1 LASDVQNRRK
11 QDGSHQVPIVNVSK
25 ALRVVPRLRAMF
37 IARHGQALMF
47 CVDRS
52 TSKAPPHA
60 RGPTKQPAGSHVANH
75 QLRKRSV
82 DVPQ

>member
-1 LASDVQNRRK
+1 LASAVKNRRK

-25 ALRVVPRLRAMF
+25 ALRVVPQMNAMF
-37 IARHGQALMF
+37 IVRHGQALMF

-52 TSKAPPHA
+52 TSKAQSHA
-60 RGPTKQPAGSHVANH
+60 RGQTKQPTGSNVANH
-75 QLRKRSV
+75 QPRKRSV